1 MHGDVKLPFF
11 GAAIQVMIPILFL
24 LKPHDTQCW
33 RVGFA
38 WCSRHLDLSENRFH
52 HGTPTSTF
60 RSFVGARRHA
70 NFSFISSRFFSVS
83 IFGMQWHRHL
93 LADMLTFS
101 YLDKNNGW
109 HMDVKISTDKFM
121 VVITIFYHSTLAIYW
136 KVRYV
141 FASLFLLLLR
151 KANTKGQQHKNKSSQ
166 TPWPNSL
173 RKFLIP

>member
-1 MHGDVKLPFF
+1 MPGQTSQCKP
-11 GAAIQVMIPILFL
+11 QSKPTKNKY
-24 LKPHDTQCW
+24 LKSPKQLGLVRDN
-33 RVGFA
+33 GFQ
-38 WCSRHLDLSENRFH
+38 
-52 HGTPTSTF
+52 TTF
-60 RSFVGARRHA
+60 RSFVGARRHG

-166 TPWPNSL
+166 TP
-173 RKFLIP
+173 